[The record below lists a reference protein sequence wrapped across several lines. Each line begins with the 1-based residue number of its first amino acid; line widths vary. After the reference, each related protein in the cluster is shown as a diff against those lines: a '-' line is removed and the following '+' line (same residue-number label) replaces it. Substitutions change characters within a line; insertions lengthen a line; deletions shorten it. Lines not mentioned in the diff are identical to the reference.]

1 MKTKTYNINDI
12 KGVDITSSPINVA
25 PYRASHMVNMIND
38 GGTNVKRHGW
48 QGIATFELDGNKLP
62 INGIYEYENQYVV
75 HAGEKFYLCDKSFNE
90 RTQLNVTGAT
100 VTDSKSKGYV
110 RDGKLWI
117 VGAGDYL
124 VYDGTKIQPV
134 MNSEHAYIPTTS
146 IGIKDAISTQSW
158 EYQGE
163 SFQGVNLFNKR
174 RINKLIGSEKTSSAY
189 VLDGKI
195 DSSQKVEIN
204 IVTDRVISNE
214 LKTLDPGDFKVES
227 ETPNLSRVLG
237 NILTDDTVE
246 EATQH
251 YENLYVELRYPIMI
265 NSTGSLV
272 IEGHNKFTI
281 TFHTESEPV
290 IIDVVAYV
298 LKDNEVVSNVDSF
311 DYTERVL
318 NKTITGITISNTEY
332 VSKLRI
338 NGYQLFRGDIN
349 IKRVFNS
356 ESGNSLVVKEGKNEV
371 LSYDYKTAFEG
382 DGNIGNIIVGGGDIK
397 LSEENGLGLV
407 ELGFSCPPILEGD
420 SNISIEYT
428 ADYES
433 DITISSSQEV
443 SLSAGTDVLCLIN
456 NNNIVYFSDF
466 LYGYGYFP
474 DNDYIGLG
482 KEYEPVTSITALDRG
497 IGVFK
502 ANELYI
508 VNLGINIIDK
518 DYVVTIEPSVQGYY
532 QGVGCENEFL
542 GLNVNGDTLIYNSA
556 GVHGVISSSTKI
568 TNMRSTNVNKALCA
582 YTKEQRG
589 QAFAVSHQGR
599 YYLFIDGMVYIAD
612 TRYKYYE
619 SNRLDSGYEYEWW
632 IWDNCQCR
640 CAYSFDDKLYMG
652 TDNGEIRAFGQGY
665 KDVITTNLEINS
677 QQLLYDGETFT
688 LDSEL
693 YVEDGERIQINGAYE
708 KLNLDDISRYYNRFD
723 SDACTLYFSQED
735 FLRLYPTVI
744 SEGAEITLF
753 DETYGTLRCT
763 VVTVDTVEYSVYVE
777 FADGTYN
784 DSASYCLVKQAD
796 EYKAMSMGDDKYV
809 LVDALGEKVTFVNY
823 GDISAILDL
832 DRPVMCEFRTGV
844 IDFGSLHAKTLYRL
858 CFTPTRKTSGK
869 ISLGYV
875 TNLSDVKKQREFANA
890 FDFLDYD
897 FNKFTFDGGFF
908 KTYIKRVFE
917 RNFNYIMFEFAS
929 IDEGPFGI
937 ENAQAVY
944 SINNELRSDR

>member
-12 KGVDITSSPINVA
+12 KGVDITSSPINVV

-48 QGIATFELDGNKLP
+48 QNVATFELDGNKLP
-62 INGIYEYENQYVV
+62 INGIYEYENKYVV
-75 HAGEKFYLCDKSFNE
+75 HAGEQFYLCDKSFNE

-134 MNSEHAYIPTTS
+134 RNSEHAYIPTTS

-195 DSSQKVEIN
+195 DFSKEI
-204 IVTDRVISNE
+204 VISITTNKIIRFE
-214 LKTLDPGDFKVES
+214 DIIVGLHNLKYDITDV
-227 ETPNLSRVLG
+227 NLEQVIE
-237 NILTDDTVE
+237 NIFE
-246 EATQH
+246 EGEFEIENH
-251 YENLYVELRYPIMI
+251 YKNLYLEFEYPMIANSIDGLIMKMGD
-265 NSTGSLV
+265 NPVTV
-272 IEGHNKFTI
+272 
-281 TFHTESEPV
+281 TFHTDAEPIYV
-290 IIDVVAYV
+290 DLNPNNTNYSGNII
-298 LKDNEVVSNVDSF
+298 
-311 DYTERVL
+311 
-318 NKTITGITISNTEY
+318 NKVITGITISNTANL
-332 VSKLRI
+332 SKLYFIGARV
-338 NGYQLFRGDIN
+338 FTGDLS
-349 IKRVFNS
+349 IKRVINGES
-356 ESGNSLVVKEGKNEV
+356 ENTTIRYGTKIAYSDDVPDELSDLFFAISTSLKN
-371 LSYDYKTAFEG
+371 
-382 DGNIGNIIVGGGDIK
+382 
-397 LSEENGLGLV
+397 EENGLGLV

-433 DITISSSQEV
+433 DIIISSSSEV
-443 SLSAGTDVLCLIN
+443 NLSAGTDVLCLVN
-456 NNNIVYFSDF
+456 HNNIVYFSDF

-482 KEYEPVTSITALDRG
+482 KENEPVTSITALDRG

-556 GVHGVISSSTKI
+556 GVYGVISSSTKI
-568 TNMRSTNVNKALCA
+568 INMRSTNVNKALCA

-632 IWDNCQCR
+632 IWDNCKCR

-665 KDVITTNLEINS
+665 RDIITTNLEINS

-723 SDACTLYFSQED
+723 SDACTLYFSQAD

-744 SEGAEITLF
+744 SEGAMITLF
-753 DETYGTLRCT
+753 DETYGTLQCT

-784 DSASYCLVKQAD
+784 DSASYCLVKQTG
-796 EYKAMSMGDDKYV
+796 EYKAMSMSDDKYV

-844 IDFGSLHAKTLYRL
+844 IDFGSLHSKTLYRL
-858 CFTPTRKTSGK
+858 CFTPTRETSGK